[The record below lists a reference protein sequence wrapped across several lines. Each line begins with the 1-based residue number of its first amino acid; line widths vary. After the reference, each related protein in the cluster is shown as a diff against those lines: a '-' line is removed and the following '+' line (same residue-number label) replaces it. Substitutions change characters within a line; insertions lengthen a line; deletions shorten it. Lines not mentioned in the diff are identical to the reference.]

1 MSQHKLTD
9 ADTPLFDGWFT
20 TNSTILTLSETVP
33 LDKVDAK
40 IIQADYMGRIEN
52 LQTIITHLRE
62 ENVTFTNWIN
72 ELETKLNEVYYRRG
86 VSY

>member
-9 ADTPLFDGWFT
+9 ADTPLFDGLVIT
-20 TNSTILTLSETVP
+20 SSTILSGSRI
-33 LDKVDAK
+33 DANS
-40 IIQADYMGRIEN
+40 IEAHYICRIEN

-72 ELETKLNEVYYRRG
+72 ELETKLKEVYYRRG